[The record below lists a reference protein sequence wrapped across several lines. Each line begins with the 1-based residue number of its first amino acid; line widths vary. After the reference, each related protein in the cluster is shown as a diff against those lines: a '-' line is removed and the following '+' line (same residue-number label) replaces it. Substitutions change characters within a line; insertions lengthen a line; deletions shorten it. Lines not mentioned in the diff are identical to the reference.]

1 MYLQNAGESIFN
13 FAFTYS
19 GFIFP
24 GKQNPRKS
32 MTPSE

>member
-1 MYLQNAGESIFN
+1 MYLQNAVKSIFN

-32 MTPSE
+32 MALSE